1 MGVDETTQIR
11 TADNEAAATRLRAFI
26 EERNFG
32 PGDRLPSERALLHEL
47 GLNRAALRNALQ
59 DLEDEGKIWRHVGKG
74 TFMSDPD
81 GAEEQADTTLALSR
95 RTTPVKM
102 MAARLAIEPSIAREA
117 AMNASAEALDRIAA
131 AERATHAAGDWDAY
145 EAADDDFHR
154 AISEA
159 TDNIPLVAIFD
170 RLNSI
175 RRSVTWGAVQRQ
187 TPKPSRDH
195 GSFDEHRRIAEA
207 IANHDPD
214 AAQALMRAHLKAVS
228 VRLFGDF

>member
-1 MGVDETTQIR
+1 MDEATRIQ
-11 TADNEAAATRLRAFI
+11 TADNETAAARLRAFI
-26 EERNFG
+26 EERRFG
-32 PGDRLPSERALLHEL
+32 PGDRLPSERSLLSEL
-47 GLNRAALRNALQ
+47 DLGRSALRHALQ

-81 GAEEQADTTLALSR
+81 SRIGQGDTTLTLSR

-117 AMNASAEALDRIAA
+117 AMNASDEAMDRIAA
-131 AERATHAAGDWDAY
+131 AERATHQAGDWDAY

-154 AISEA
+154 AVSEA
-159 TDNIPLVAIFD
+159 SDNIPLVAIFD

-175 RRSVTWGAVQRQ
+175 RRSVTWGAVQRK
-187 TPKPSRDH
+187 TPKPSPDH
-195 GSFDEHRRIAEA
+195 GSFAEHREIANA

-228 VRLFGDF
+228 ARLFGEI